1 MIDAWT
7 DIKEKITAIS
17 KILLLMDESR
27 KNRCV
32 YGGLDEA
39 MVSRTLTP

>member
-1 MIDAWT
+1 MTDART
-7 DIKEKITAIS
+7 NIKKKIKAIS